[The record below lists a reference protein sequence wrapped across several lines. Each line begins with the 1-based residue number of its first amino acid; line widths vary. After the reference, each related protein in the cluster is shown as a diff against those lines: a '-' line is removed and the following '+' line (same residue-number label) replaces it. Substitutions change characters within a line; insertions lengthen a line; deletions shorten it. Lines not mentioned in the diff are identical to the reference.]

1 MDNKHYFSLY
11 LIRIKHDLVLF
22 SLLLTAIQSLIY
34 LLLAIFSNKVTNAVS
49 SHSHHLRDFFFLQYN
64 LAQLVLEIVL
74 FTVIVILSIV
84 LMFLLQREKF
94 FHAHVHLSCLS
105 IWLLLTFFTIIPII
119 LQEYTSVIRFTGTV
133 TFSII
138 AIHTTLPI
146 ARPWTVLMA
155 STTSLIHC
163 IFLLGTHDIRDE
175 NNKSHRME
183 FKLEVTA
190 DLRFI

>member
-1 MDNKHYFSLY
+1 MDNKHYFGLY

-34 LLLAIFSNKVTNAVS
+34 LLLPAFSNKVNVALSLLISDVC
-49 SHSHHLRDFFFLQYN
+49 LQN
-64 LAQLVLEIVL
+64 DLAQLVLEIVL

-94 FHAHVHLSCLS
+94 FHAHVYLSCLS

-119 LQEYTSVIRFTGTV
+119 LGQYTSVIRFTGTV

-163 IFLLGTHDIRDE
+163 VFLLRTHEIRDQ
-175 NNKSHRME
+175 NDKSHRME
-183 FKLEVTA
+183 FKLEVKA
-190 DLRFI
+190 DP